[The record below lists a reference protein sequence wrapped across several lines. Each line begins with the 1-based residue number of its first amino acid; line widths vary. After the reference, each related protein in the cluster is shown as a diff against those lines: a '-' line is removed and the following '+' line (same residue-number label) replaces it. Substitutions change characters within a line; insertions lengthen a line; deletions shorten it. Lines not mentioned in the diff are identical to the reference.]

1 MTISSFNTT
10 LCINGCKIFN
20 DNSRYLYWEN
30 RKVTN
35 DEIDIIK
42 FLNSNLIKED
52 LDILH
57 IGIGNSLF
65 ASEIK
70 HFNEIIGISISQNEI
85 DKSSLMHIPNYH
97 SIFLNKY
104 QKNAFDIFDQK
115 KFDLI
120 IDINIKSFACCDN
133 AFDNLFNQYLNLL
146 NKNGKIITH
155 INGLNW
161 TKAIKPKISFSF
173 KKFFHKKLKEIDG
186 PIKNIL
192 SIKDCEKIAKNN
204 NLQLSLNNKNLIIF
218 QK

>member
-20 DNSRYLYWEN
+20 DNSRYLYWED

-133 AFDNLFNQYLNLL
+133 AFDNLLLSKKLL
-146 NKNGKIITH
+146 NSFVFFTSFLTSDKIC
-155 INGLNW
+155 NCL
-161 TKAIKPKISFSF
+161 SV
-173 KKFFHKKLKEIDG
+173 FFL
-186 PIKNIL
+186 
-192 SIKDCEKIAKNN
+192 AKV
-204 NLQLSLNNKNLIIF
+204 
-218 QK
+218 